1 MKYFLTIFATAVI
14 VFLAATIY
22 YKGVP
27 NFGKPSGVSVVAPQ
41 ESLSTAI
48 PSVTAPA
55 AADDTEAIIAG
66 VRKGL
71 IAGHGQAAA
80 GMTITVSKVEGEY
93 AKGMAGEQGGGGI
106 WFAAR
111 LNGTWTLVWDGNG
124 TIDCNSVSPFPE
136 FPTDMIPEC
145 LASGS
150 GKLITR

>member
-1 MKYFLTIFATAVI
+1 MKYFFTVFATAVI
-14 VFLAATIY
+14 VFLAATLY
-22 YKGVP
+22 YKGLP
-27 NFGKPSGVSVVAPQ
+27 TFIKPSGVSIV
-41 ESLSTAI
+41 STETPVPEI
-48 PSVTAPA
+48 TPTGTPTATDDNEVLIA
-55 AADDTEAIIAG
+55 A

-71 IAGHGQAAA
+71 VAEHGQAAA

-93 AKGMAGEQGGGGI
+93 AKGMASEQGGGGI

-124 TIDCNSVSPFPE
+124 VIDCNSVSPFPE
-136 FPTDMIPEC
+136 FPADLIPEC

>member
-1 MKYFLTIFATAVI
+1 MKYFFAIFATAVI
-14 VFLAATIY
+14 VFLAATVY
-22 YKGVP
+22 YKGWPTFV
-27 NFGKPSGVSVVAPQ
+27 KPTGVSVV
-41 ESLSTAI
+41 STETAV
-48 PSVTAPA
+48 PEVTPTPTATPTEGNEALIA
-55 AADDTEAIIAG
+55 A

-71 IAGHGQAAA
+71 VAKHGSAAA

-93 AKGMAGEQGGGGI
+93 AKGMASEEGGGGL

-124 TIDCNSVSPFPE
+124 VIDCNSVSPFPE
-136 FPTDMIPEC
+136 FPADLIPQC